1 MGKNEEEGRVKIIG
15 LFLVEF
21 QLVFKPVPRIV
32 KRMDFVHPE

>member
-1 MGKNEEEGRVKIIG
+1 MGKDEEEGRMKIMG
-15 LFLVEF
+15 VLLVEF